1 MSRPIHP
8 LLRLAIEAGPLIVF
22 FVANA
27 RFGIFHATAAFMAA
41 IVVSLALAYRLER
54 RMPVMPL
61 VTAGFV
67 LIFGTLT
74 LVLQDELFIKLKPTI
89 VNTLFAVILAGGML
103 FRRPLLK
110 PLFGA
115 VLPLD
120 NSGWAI
126 LTWRWCGFFLLL
138 ALLNEI
144 VWRNFSTDAWVNF
157 KVFGIM
163 PLTIVFSLAQLPLLQ
178 RHALHDPE
186 NRDQ

>member
-1 MSRPIHP
+1 MSRPVHP
-8 LLRLAIEAGPLIVF
+8 LLKLAIEAGPLIVF
-22 FVANA
+22 FLVNA
-27 RFGIFHATAAFMAA
+27 RAGIFHATAAFMAA
-41 IVVSLALAYRLER
+41 IVVSLILAYNLER

-67 LIFGTLT
+67 LVFGTLT

-89 VNTLFAVILAGGML
+89 VNTLFAAILAGGML
-103 FRRPLLK
+103 FGRPLLK

-120 NSGWAI
+120 NTGWSR
-126 LTWRWCGFFLLL
+126 LTWRWVWFFLLL

-163 PLTIVFSLAQLPLLQ
+163 PLTIAFSLAQLPLLQ
-178 RHALHDPE
+178 RHGLRAPE
-186 NRDQ
+186 DQDQ